1 MRAQQARRC
10 RERSRRDDL
19 WDVASGHP
27 EPPDPSGM
35 ARPPCPVPCQR
46 CPTLAAIQQSP
57 GSGTAQAPVLLQW
70 CQALLP
76 LSAALWLGSRAEGGC
91 EGVKDSLQAR
101 NA

>member
-10 RERSRRDDL
+10 RERSWRDDL

-27 EPPDPSGM
+27 EPPDPGGV

-70 CQALLP
+70 CQAAFVCSSGAGQP
-76 LSAALWLGSRAEGGC
+76 GRRGM
-91 EGVKDSLQAR
+91 
-101 NA
+101 

>member
-1 MRAQQARRC
+1 MRAQQAWHC
-10 RERSRRDDL
+10 HERSRRDDR

-27 EPPDPSGM
+27 EPPNPSGV

-76 LSAALWLGSRAEGGC
+76 LSAALGLGSPAEWGC
-91 EGVKDSLQAR
+91 EGVEDSLQVR